1 MHHTFTGQPFIPFFF
16 RMARLKENEEFTEEE
31 SKTVE
36 FKAHDRLGFTQMT
49 VREIDER
56 LFQPSSRTICAFLNI
71 NRVCHLYL
79 GIKDDGTVIG
89 HHMFRAQMEHFKQ
102 ALDLLLGEKF
112 DPPVDKY
119 RYAVNFIEVE
129 AAEGAAVYSSI
140 PGLTI
145 KQKHK
150 LLEQPNV
157 CWCEKEI
164 LDHKK
169 NRKYPPLYVIHVKID
184 KWDSSKDSQ
193 GFKVWPYFTSE
204 EGKCYKRYNASNHE
218 LTQDQ
223 VIEETK
229 IDLQLN
235 SIL

>member
-1 MHHTFTGQPFIPFFF
+1 MVK
-16 RMARLKENEEFTEEE
+16 LKENEEFSEEE

-71 NRVCHLYL
+71 NRTCDLYL

-89 HHMFRAQMEHFKQ
+89 HHMFRPQMEHFKQ
-102 ALDLLLGEKF
+102 ALDLLLEEKF

-129 AAEGAAVYSSI
+129 AANRHVVHSDT

-157 CWCEKEI
+157 CWCEREI
-164 LDHKK
+164 TDHKRNK
-169 NRKYPPLYVIHVKID
+169 KYPPLYIIHVKIN
-184 KWDSSKDSQ
+184 KWDAFKDSK
-193 GFKVWPYFTSE
+193 GFKVWPYFTTE

-218 LTQDQ
+218 LTQGQ

-235 SIL
+235 SVL

>member
-1 MHHTFTGQPFIPFFF
+1 MVK
-16 RMARLKENEEFTEEE
+16 LKENEEFNEEE

-49 VREIDER
+49 AREIEDR

-71 NRVCHLYL
+71 NRECNLYL

-89 HHMFRAQMEHFKQ
+89 HHLFRAQMEHFKQ
-102 ALDLLLGEKF
+102 ALDLLLSHKF

-119 RYAVNFIEVE
+119 RYEVNYLEIE
-129 AAEGAAVYSSI
+129 AANGAVVHPNI

-157 CWCEKEI
+157 CWCEREI
-164 LDHKK
+164 LDHKR
-169 NRKYPPLYVIHVKID
+169 NTKYPPLYVIHVRINM
-184 KWDSSKDSQ
+184 WDSSKDSQ

-229 IDLQLN
+229 IDLQLH
-235 SIL
+235 SLLI